1 MATELVPTLKTNITL
16 YEIEDN
22 LAALANTFDVV
33 EGEEIKQILLDEIG
47 RSLWQ
52 AKEKRDAVV
61 AFLRHCEAQQK
72 FADQEIERIRN
83 RRDRIARFQAE
94 FERYIISIID
104 RFAVPDRRGVK
115 RLEGNI
121 SSMRMQK
128 NPDSVAITDENA
140 VPLAFK
146 DVVLTMPAQLWEAL
160 LERLEK
166 DERAGIEAQIKK
178 TEFKPDKRAISS
190 ELKNGSEISGADLKF
205 GEFALSSVERRRK
218 EDYDEDPG
226 GANDWM

>member
-1 MATELVPTLKTNITL
+1 MATELVPTPKTNITL

-22 LAALANTFDVV
+22 LAALANTFEVV

-140 VPLAFK
+140 IPLAFK
-146 DVVLTMPAQLWEAL
+146 DVVLTMPAPLWEAL
-160 LERLEK
+160 VERLEK
-166 DERAGIEAQIKK
+166 EERASFEERVKK
-178 TEFKPDKRAISS
+178 TEFKPDKRALAS
-190 ELKNGSEISGADLKF
+190 ELKDGNDIPGADLKF
-205 GEFALSSVERRRK
+205 GEFRLVI
-218 EDYDEDPG
+218 G
-226 GANDWM
+226 

>member
-1 MATELVPTLKTNITL
+1 MATELVPTPKSSVTL

-22 LAALANTFDVV
+22 LAALANTFEVV

-47 RSLWQ
+47 HSLWQ

-72 FADQEIERIRN
+72 FADQEIERLKK
-83 RRDRIARFQAE
+83 RRDRIARFQEE
-94 FERYIISIID
+94 FERYIISIVD

-146 DVVLTMPAQLWEAL
+146 DVVLTMPAQVWEAL
-160 LERLEK
+160 VERLGK
-166 DERAGIEAQIKK
+166 DERASLEAQVKK
-178 TEFKPDKRAISS
+178 TEFKPDKRVIGG
-190 ELKNGSEISGADLKF
+190 ELKNGSEIPGADLKF
-205 GEFALSSVERRRK
+205 GEFRLVI
-218 EDYDEDPG
+218 G
-226 GANDWM
+226 

>member
-1 MATELVPTLKTNITL
+1 MATELIPTPKTSVTL

-22 LAALANTFDVV
+22 LAALANTFEVV

-47 RSLWQ
+47 RALWQ

-128 NPDSVAITDENA
+128 NPDSVAITDENE
-140 VPLAFK
+140 VPAAFK
-146 DVVLTMPAQLWEAL
+146 DVVLTMPAQVWEAL
-160 LERLEK
+160 LERLGK
-166 DERAGIEAQIKK
+166 DERACLEERMKK
-178 TEFKPDKRAISS
+178 TEFKPDKRALAS
-190 ELKNGSEISGADLKF
+190 ELKDGNEIPGADLKF
-205 GEFALSSVERRRK
+205 GDFRLVI
-218 EDYDEDPG
+218 G
-226 GANDWM
+226 

>member
-1 MATELVPTLKTNITL
+1 MSTELVPTPKTSITL

-22 LAALANTFDVV
+22 LAALANTFEVV

-72 FADQEIERIRN
+72 FADQEIERIKK

-94 FERYIISIID
+94 FEQYIISIID

-115 RLEGNI
+115 RLEGNV

-146 DVVLTMPAQLWEAL
+146 DVVLTMPAHVWEAL
-160 LERLEK
+160 LERLGK
-166 DERAGIEAQIKK
+166 DERARFEERIKK
-178 TEFKPDKRAISS
+178 AEFKPDKRAIGG
-190 ELKNGSEISGADLKF
+190 ELKNGSEIPGADLKF
-205 GEFALSSVERRRK
+205 GEFRLVI
-218 EDYDEDPG
+218 G
-226 GANDWM
+226 

>member
-1 MATELVPTLKTNITL
+1 MATELVPTPKTSVTL

-22 LAALANTFDVV
+22 LAALANTFEVF

-94 FERYIISIID
+94 FERYIVSIID

-146 DVVLTMPAQLWEAL
+146 DVVLTMPAQVWEAL
-160 LERLEK
+160 LERLGKE
-166 DERAGIEAQIKK
+166 ERADFEGRIKK
-178 TEFKPDKRAISS
+178 TEFKPDKRVLAS
-190 ELKNGSEISGADLKF
+190 ELKNGSEIPGADLKF
-205 GEFALSSVERRRK
+205 GEYRLVT
-218 EDYDEDPG
+218 G
-226 GANDWM
+226 

>member
-1 MATELVPTLKTNITL
+1 MATEVVPTPKTSVTL

-22 LAALANTFDVV
+22 LAALANTFEVV
-33 EGEEIKQILLDEIG
+33 DGEEIKQILLDEIG
-47 RSLWQ
+47 RTLWQ

-94 FERYIISIID
+94 FERYLISIID

-128 NPDSVAITDENA
+128 NPDSVAITDETA

-160 LERLEK
+160 VERLEK
-166 DERAGIEAQIKK
+166 DERAGFETQIKK
-178 TEFKPDKRAISS
+178 TEFKPDKRALAS
-190 ELKNGSEISGADLKF
+190 ELKNGTEIAGADLKF
-205 GEFALSSVERRRK
+205 GEYRLVT
-218 EDYDEDPG
+218 G
-226 GANDWM
+226 

>member
-1 MATELVPTLKTNITL
+1 MATELVPTPKTSVTL

-22 LAALANTFDVV
+22 LAALANTFEVV

-47 RSLWQ
+47 HALWQ

-61 AFLRHCEAQQK
+61 TFLRHCESQQK

-94 FERYIISIID
+94 FERYIVSIID

-140 VPLAFK
+140 VPSAFK
-146 DVVLTMPAQLWEAL
+146 DVVLTVPAQVWEGL
-160 LERLEK
+160 VERLGK
-166 DERAGIEAQIKK
+166 DERAEFETRVKG
-178 TEFKPDKRAISS
+178 TEFKPDKRALAS
-190 ELKNGSEISGADLKF
+190 ELKNGSEIPGADLQF
-205 GEFALSSVERRRK
+205 GDFRLVI
-218 EDYDEDPG
+218 G
-226 GANDWM
+226 

>member
-1 MATELVPTLKTNITL
+1 MATELIPTPKTSITL

-22 LAALANTFDVV
+22 LAALANTFEVV
-33 EGEEIKQILLDEIG
+33 EGDEIKQILLDEIG

-160 LERLEK
+160 VERLGK
-166 DERAGIEAQIKK
+166 DERADFEERVKK
-178 TEFKPDKRAISS
+178 TEFKPDKRALAN
-190 ELKNGSEISGADLKF
+190 ELKNGSEIPGTDLKF
-205 GEFALSSVERRRK
+205 GEFRLVV
-218 EDYDEDPG
+218 G
-226 GANDWM
+226 